1 MEKKVETINLKTNL
15 KNVPINRYLRGFKCQ
30 NCTELI
36 NLPKSNKNILNI
48 SFVGIKNTIKNN
60 TSYLKTNATNNNN
73 LLQITINDNIKMDNE
88 DELSKS
94 TFIQGN
100 VFNLLLN
107 KKVPNYTL
115 SLKKLYPIFK
125 FNHYSKTNE
134 NINKENY
141 IKNIKKHTL
150 DTNRKYISSNL
161 IDILGLQNNITDQ
174 PQKFLIKRDF
184 LERTCLD
191 EIIMI
196 KDDLVL
202 KTVMIDKELIRIVT
216 NNSNRIISYIENNIS
231 IGHKIDSYLL
241 SLKGKK
247 DCKKNLK
254 EKFIGNSSK
263 LFLVENKKQNIK
275 QLQYYLNEIKIIKDD
290 FIKLDILDKGE
301 SDNKIQELKNL
312 INNIKNKI
320 NRIKEKTIF
329 KNLRIVSEME
339 KELMNYE
346 NKGEKHLLIE
356 FNKMIKNLIELC
368 LVYDVENEIK
378 NEKIELK
385 KTNFNLNKDIEKKDK
400 DTFIDLDFEC
410 DNFDFMLIYNNI
422 EEDSKNIKIRDILIS
437 LMELLDMIIKQ
448 KIDIKIIIMQL
459 KEQFKI
465 IIKNSYNKIE
475 SFNFKIFQKLYYV
488 SNLFT
493 IILCNYFYLLFLFQN
508 NFSLAPVNFKEL
520 TTYIRKEMDLTLKN
534 PINEYLN
541 EFVITGNLKIFH
553 EKSSIVERKCSS
565 YLNYSNLYLFDF
577 IGNLYQEFFRKYY
590 DKQVDNLKEK
600 LKKENWE
607 QLMNIKQIYQDVFD
621 LITNSDTD
629 TIEDDEEKYTTYID
643 LDIDNMNKINEEDE
657 IIENQKNNEYIFIKT
672 EPEDNNSK
680 HKIIFFTLYIIK
692 FIYESLFMYS
702 HLIDENYQK
711 VIVVCT
717 YKTIND
723 IIKMEKD
730 IIINSSDG
738 KINGV
743 KKITEKELS
752 LLNSNILII
761 KRALQTFLI
770 KYPFNEIKL
779 TFEDAEKSTQYSMIL
794 LLNELISEMLNL
806 FNELNFENYPIISG
820 KGYNEYI
827 FKFTKMK
834 KVYDNMKYAFL
845 KNDIVNIFKM
855 EFNNVFDSMEKIV
868 GKKPNIVNEA
878 QLKQF
883 RREMVYMRKLL
894 EMFDLIDVKEYQE
907 RIEKISKIV
916 NPNKVTKRKK
926 KVDKDKDKKVEE
938 DEK

>member
-1 MEKKVETINLKTNL
+1 M
-15 KNVPINRYLRGFKCQ
+15 
-30 NCTELI
+30 
-36 NLPKSNKNILNI
+36 
-48 SFVGIKNTIKNN
+48 
-60 TSYLKTNATNNNN
+60 
-73 LLQITINDNIKMDNE
+73 
-88 DELSKS
+88 
-94 TFIQGN
+94 
-100 VFNLLLN
+100 
-107 KKVPNYTL
+107 
-115 SLKKLYPIFK
+115 
-125 FNHYSKTNE
+125 
-134 NINKENY
+134 
-141 IKNIKKHTL
+141 
-150 DTNRKYISSNL
+150 
-161 IDILGLQNNITDQ
+161 
-174 PQKFLIKRDF
+174 
-184 LERTCLD
+184 
-191 EIIMI
+191 
-196 KDDLVL
+196 
-202 KTVMIDKELIRIVT
+202 
-216 NNSNRIISYIENNIS
+216 
-231 IGHKIDSYLL
+231 
-241 SLKGKK
+241 
-247 DCKKNLK
+247 NLK
-254 EKFIGNSSK
+254 EKFIGNSTK
-263 LFLVENKKQNIK
+263 LFLVENKKQNVMKIK
-275 QLQYYLNEIKIIKDD
+275 YYLNEINKIKDD
-290 FIKLDILDKGE
+290 FSKLDNLDKGE
-301 SDNKIQELKNL
+301 SDNKIQELKSL
-312 INNIKNKI
+312 INSIRNKI
-320 NRIKEKTIF
+320 KEIKEKKIF
-329 KNLRIVSEME
+329 KDLIIFNIME

-346 NKGEKHLLIE
+346 NKEKKHILIE
-356 FNKMIKNLIELC
+356 FNKTINILIDIC
-368 LVYDVENEIK
+368 LVYDIENEIT

-385 KTNFNLNKDIEKKDK
+385 KTNFNLNKDFDKKDK

-422 EEDSKNIKIRDILIS
+422 EEDSKNIKIRNTLIS
-437 LMELLDMIIKQ
+437 LLELFDMIKKQ
-448 KIDIKIIIMQL
+448 NLDIKIIIIQL
-459 KEQFKI
+459 KEQFNV

-493 IILCNYFYLLFLFQN
+493 IILSNYYYLLFLFQN
-508 NFSLAPVNFKEL
+508 NFGLAPVHFKDL
-520 TTYIRKEMDLTLKN
+520 TTYIRKEMDITLKN

-553 EKSSIVERKCSS
+553 EKSSIVERKCNS
-565 YLNYSNLYLFDF
+565 YLNYTNLYWFDF
-577 IGNLYQEFFRKYY
+577 IGDLYQEFFRKYY

-600 LKKENWE
+600 LRKENWE

-629 TIEDDEEKYTTYID
+629 TIEDDEEKYTSYID
-643 LDIDNMNKINEEDE
+643 LDIDNMNKINDDEEILE
-657 IIENQKNNEYIFIKT
+657 KQKNNEYLFIKT
-672 EPEDNNSK
+672 ESEENNSK
-680 HKIIFFTLYIIK
+680 HKIIYFTLYIIK

-702 HLIDENYQK
+702 NLIDENYQK

-743 KKITEKELS
+743 KLITEKELS

-806 FNELNFENYPIISG
+806 FNELNFENYPIFSG

-834 KVYDNMKYAFL
+834 KIYDNMKYAFL
-845 KNDIVNIFKM
+845 KNDIINIFKM
-855 EFNNVFDSMEKIV
+855 EFNNVIDSMEKIV
-868 GKKPNIVNEA
+868 GKKPNIVNDA

>member
-36 NLPKSNKNILNI
+36 NLPKTNKNILNI
-48 SFVGIKNTIKNN
+48 SFVGIKNSIKNN

-73 LLQITINDNIKMDNE
+73 LLQITINDNFKTDNE

-100 VFNLLLN
+100 TFSLLL
-107 KKVPNYTL
+107 KKKNLNYTL

-125 FNHYSKTNE
+125 FNHYSKPNE
-134 NINKENY
+134 NINKEIY
-141 IKNIKKHTL
+141 IKNIKKDTL
-150 DTNRKYISSNL
+150 DNNKKYVQSIL
-161 IDILGLQNNITDQ
+161 IDILGLQNNIIDE
-174 PQKFLIKRDF
+174 PENFLIKRDF

-202 KTVMIDKELIRIVT
+202 KTLMIDKELIRIVT
-216 NNSNRIISYIENNIS
+216 NNSYRIISYIENNIN
-231 IGHKIDSYLL
+231 IGHKIDSYLS
-241 SLKGKK
+241 SLKGKRN
-247 DCKKNLK
+247 CKMNLK
-254 EKFIGNSSK
+254 EKFIGNSTK
-263 LFLVENKKQNIK
+263 LFLVENKKQNVMKIK
-275 QLQYYLNEIKIIKDD
+275 YYLNEINKIKDD
-290 FIKLDILDKGE
+290 FSKLDNLDKGE
-301 SDNKIQELKNL
+301 SDNKIQELKSL
-312 INNIKNKI
+312 INNIRNKI
-320 NRIKEKTIF
+320 KEIKEKKIF
-329 KNLRIVSEME
+329 KDLIIFNIME

-346 NKGEKHLLIE
+346 NKEKKHILIE
-356 FNKMIKNLIELC
+356 FNKTINILIDIC
-368 LVYDVENEIK
+368 LVYDIENEIT

-385 KTNFNLNKDIEKKDK
+385 KTNFNLNKDFDKKDK
-400 DTFIDLDFEC
+400 DTFVDLDFEC

-422 EEDSKNIKIRDILIS
+422 EEDSKNIKIRNTLIS
-437 LMELLDMIIKQ
+437 LLELFDMIKKQ
-448 KIDIKIIIMQL
+448 NLDIKIIIIQL
-459 KEQFKI
+459 KEQFNV

-493 IILCNYFYLLFLFQN
+493 IILSNYYYLLFLFQN
-508 NFSLAPVNFKEL
+508 NFGLAPVHFKDL
-520 TTYIRKEMDLTLKN
+520 TTYIRKEMDITLKN

-553 EKSSIVERKCSS
+553 EKSSIVERKCNS
-565 YLNYSNLYLFDF
+565 YLNYTNLYWFDF
-577 IGNLYQEFFRKYY
+577 IGDLYQEFFRKYY

-600 LKKENWE
+600 LRKENWE

-629 TIEDDEEKYTTYID
+629 TIEDDEEKYTSYID
-643 LDIDNMNKINEEDE
+643 LDIDNMNKINDDEEILE
-657 IIENQKNNEYIFIKT
+657 KQKNNEYLFIKT
-672 EPEDNNSK
+672 ESEENNSK
-680 HKIIFFTLYIIK
+680 HKIIYFTLYIIK

-702 HLIDENYQK
+702 NLIDENYQK

-738 KINGV
+738 KINGI
-743 KKITEKELS
+743 KLITEKELS

-806 FNELNFENYPIISG
+806 FNELNFENYPIFSG

-834 KVYDNMKYAFL
+834 KIYDNMKYAFL
-845 KNDIVNIFKM
+845 KNDIINIFKM
-855 EFNNVFDSMEKIV
+855 EFNNVIDSMEKIV
-868 GKKPNIVNEA
+868 GKKPNIVNDA

-883 RREMVYMRKLL
+883 RREMVYMRKVL

-907 RIEKISKIV
+907 KIEKISKIV
-916 NPNKVTKRKK
+916 NPNKVIKRKK
-926 KVDKDKDKKVEE
+926 KIDKDKDKKVEE